1 MSWLNPVAFIG
12 LLALAVPILVHL
24 FGRPAARR
32 QRFPSLRLLRFAQ
45 PSPATRSRPSDL
57 LLLVLR
63 CLTILAAVAAL
74 AQPRMSGTRAPARVI
89 MIDTS
94 ASMLRLTSDGSSAVQ
109 QARSIARRMVD
120 SSSESLL
127 LESDHPGANVAG
139 AGSWLTKQ
147 GGGGVRELVVI
158 SDFQAGTVD
167 EGQFAALPAGIGTRL
182 VRVQAAGPLASTDTV
197 DGVTVEPAADR
208 TSATW
213 SAPSDDSLPSVTVLA
228 AEKDRDAVRASMTA
242 VRTLVPHTSAKVR
255 RVTVVFPGA
264 RDVAGEVVPFD
275 SAWQGDLALS
285 LARDPTLELLSQP
298 ASVVPSCETRGA
310 VVARNAQD
318 MVVASIARGAQGVI
332 VFACV
337 EPGTLAG
344 TALLASVESALRLR
358 PPVQELEPNFVPDE
372 ILRRWEWPA
381 FESAPHGPGETS
393 PDGRWF
399 WVVSIAFL
407 LAEEWVRRRT
417 PRRETARVNEVP
429 HERVA

>member
-1 MSWLNPVAFIG
+1 M
-12 LLALAVPILVHL
+12 
-24 FGRPAARR
+24 
-32 QRFPSLRLLRFAQ
+32 
-45 PSPATRSRPSDL
+45 
-57 LLLVLR
+57 
-63 CLTILAAVAAL
+63 
-74 AQPRMSGTRAPARVI
+74 
-89 MIDTS
+89 
-94 ASMLRLTSDGSSAVQ
+94 
-109 QARSIARRMVD
+109 
-120 SSSESLL
+120 
-127 LESDHPGANVAG
+127 
-139 AGSWLTKQ
+139 
-147 GGGGVRELVVI
+147 
-158 SDFQAGTVD
+158 
-167 EGQFAALPAGIGTRL
+167 
-182 VRVQAAGPLASTDTV
+182 
-197 DGVTVEPAADR
+197 
-208 TSATW
+208 
-213 SAPSDDSLPSVTVLA
+213 
-228 AEKDRDAVRASMTA
+228 
-242 VRTLVPHTSAKVR
+242 VR

-372 ILRRWEWPA
+372 ILRRWERPA
-381 FESAPHGPGETS
+381 LESAPHGPGETS

-417 PRRETARVNEVP
+417 PRREAPRVTEVR